1 MNPTACSI
9 DIYPNTI
16 PTAPLAL
23 LPSLPTN
30 AVSTRLYMLVTIIL
44 IIVGIASV
52 PISFGIGFVVIF
64 SY

>member
-1 MNPTACSI
+1 
-9 DIYPNTI
+9 
-16 PTAPLAL
+16 
-23 LPSLPTN
+23 
-30 AVSTRLYMLVTIIL
+30 MLVTIIL